1 MLAAKTVSFSESS
14 QCFRCLIWATWVT
27 FSKHLFLNIMI
38 LFAWISSASLSWF
51 LVFSLQLPQLTTC
64 PPFLTAL
71 VRSSG
76 YRGQHGPRASRFG
89 SQRLGPG
96 SAPRWSPRGQ
106 PSRSGTKGTEK
117 WHEIFHGE
125 WMGLLPQNGSPTKDD
140 WPEVIPMRS
149 RQRINPKNGHFYD
162 GFCGIWRGFFPLQ
175 AWIIVHWW

>member
-64 PPFLTAL
+64 PPCQPWWGLRDGGSMAQELQDLEAKDLDLAVLPDGHL
-71 VRSSG
+71 V
-76 YRGQHGPRASRFG
+76 AS
-89 SQRLGPG
+89 QADQVP
-96 SAPRWSPRGQ
+96 
-106 PSRSGTKGTEK
+106 KCTEK

-149 RQRINPKNGHFYD
+149 RQRMNPKNGHFYD